1 MRQINFLIIFTLC
14 LALVLF
20 SLENT
25 EPASIQIVQG
35 LQVQAPLAIEL
46 LLAMWLGAVL
56 AWLFSIWTQLLKQL
70 EHRQT
75 LRQLRSKDERIQ
87 ELEKDFESYKEEMEE
102 KEKPLLSASE
112 AKVEETQE
120 VLAE

>member
-25 EPASIQIVQG
+25 EPASIQVIQG
-35 LQVQAPLAIEL
+35 LQVEAPLAIEL

-56 AWLFSIWTQLLKQL
+56 AWVFSIWTQLLKQL
-70 EHRQT
+70 EHRQN

-87 ELEKDFESYKEEMEE
+87 ELEKDFENYKEQVEE

-112 AKVEETQE
+112 TNTEQVEE

>member
-25 EPASIQIVQG
+25 EPASIQVIQG
-35 LQVQAPLAIEL
+35 LQVEAPLAIEL

-56 AWLFSIWTQLLKQL
+56 AWVFSIWTQLLKQL
-70 EHRQT
+70 EHRQN

-87 ELEKDFESYKEEMEE
+87 ELEKDFENYKEEVEE

-112 AKVEETQE
+112 TNTEQVEE